1 MKNLGSQMQTLVI
14 NLLNAV
20 QGMEQRISDVEDKI
34 EEMYISDK
42 ETVKSNNIQ
51 V

>member
-1 MKNLGSQMQTLVI
+1 MQTLVI